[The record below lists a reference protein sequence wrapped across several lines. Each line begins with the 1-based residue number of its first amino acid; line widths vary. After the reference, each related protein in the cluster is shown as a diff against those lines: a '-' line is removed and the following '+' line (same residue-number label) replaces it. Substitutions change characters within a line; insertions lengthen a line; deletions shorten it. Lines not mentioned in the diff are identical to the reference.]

1 MSKRSHIDVN
11 KLDKV
16 PKGHTFEYNDI
27 VREDFPIVARTED
40 GKKFRAEV
48 ESGLYYG
55 LEVKEGS
62 GGNCVVY
69 QKR

>member
-1 MSKRSHIDVN
+1 MAKKSHIDVN
-11 KLDKV
+11 KLEKV
-16 PKGHTFEYNDI
+16 PQGHTFEYSDI
-27 VREDFPIVARTED
+27 VREDFPIIARTED

-55 LEVKEGS
+55 VEVKQDA

-69 QKR
+69 EKK

>member
-16 PKGHTFEYNDI
+16 PQGHPFEYNDI
-27 VREDFPIVARTED
+27 VREDFPMQARTED
-40 GKKFRAEV
+40 GKKFKAEV
-48 ESGLYYG
+48 ENGLYYAI
-55 LEVKEGS
+55 EVKKDT

-69 QKR
+69 QKK